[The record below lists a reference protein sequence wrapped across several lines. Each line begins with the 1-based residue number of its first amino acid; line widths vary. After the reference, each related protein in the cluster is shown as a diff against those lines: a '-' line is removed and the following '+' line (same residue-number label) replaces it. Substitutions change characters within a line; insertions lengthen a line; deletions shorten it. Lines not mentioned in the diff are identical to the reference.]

1 MLTGNER
8 QRYDDIRCRMSYCVN
23 ISGVMYFIIIITT
36 IIIIIIIKTSS
47 TGTSGK
53 NKVVYKLF
61 SRPHKPL
68 QDLIQKLFN
77 YIHHPNTTVSN
88 FFIAQ
93 LHIKE
98 MQKTCIKIM
107 ECQLICKKCKV
118 F

>member
-1 MLTGNER
+1 
-8 QRYDDIRCRMSYCVN
+8 
-23 ISGVMYFIIIITT
+23 MYFIIIITT
-36 IIIIIIIKTSS
+36 IIIIIIKTSS

-68 QDLIQKLFN
+68 QDLVKKLFS
-77 YIHHPNTTVSN
+77 YIHYPNTTVSN
-88 FFIAQ
+88 IFIDQ

-107 ECQLICKKCKV
+107 E
-118 F
+118 